1 MVVAAGV
8 SVDVSELQ
16 IATVEFVHPNMFS
29 CCNTLSAIDS
39 SLLQRPWP
47 VPDCSTLFIAY
58 LELIQVSRFIL
69 VAVFAGVLRCGVRSC
84 KLYRR
89 LVVFTERVLLLTL

>member
-29 CCNTLSAIDS
+29 CCNTLSAIDN

-47 VPDCSTLFIAY
+47 VPDCST
-58 LELIQVSRFIL
+58 
-69 VAVFAGVLRCGVRSC
+69 
-84 KLYRR
+84 
-89 LVVFTERVLLLTL
+89 